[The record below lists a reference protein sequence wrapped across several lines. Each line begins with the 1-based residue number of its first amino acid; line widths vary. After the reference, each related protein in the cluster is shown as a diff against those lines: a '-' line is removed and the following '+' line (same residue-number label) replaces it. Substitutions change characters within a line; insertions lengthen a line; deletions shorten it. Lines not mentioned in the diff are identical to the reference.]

1 MFYFDPLYLLLTLP
15 FVALSFWASNRVKGS
30 FRRYSQVPIRSGYS
44 GHETAQAMLRGA
56 GIVDVQIE
64 SVPGMLS
71 DHYDPTRKV
80 VCLSEEILHGRSAAA
95 VAVAAHEV
103 GHAIQDAQGYQ
114 PMNWRHSMVPV
125 VNLGSNLAF
134 PLLLFGMLL
143 NFGGLAWLGVLA
155 FSLAVVFHIVTLP
168 VEYDASFRAFKILQG
183 SGIVADDEMPGVKKT
198 LYAAGFTY
206 VAAALAS
213 VGQLLY
219 FAMAAAGINSDD

>member
-219 FAMAAAGINSDD
+219 FAMAAAGINSDE